1 MKTAINS
8 VKSATTRLR
17 EHYPKALA
25 QCSEQAIAYAH
36 CLDLNDIQNV
46 KKHACNEQFM
56 LLKQCF
62 QAALKN
68 VH

>member
-25 QCSEQAIAYAH
+25 QCSEQVR
-36 CLDLNDIQNV
+36 L
-46 KKHACNEQFM
+46 
-56 LLKQCF
+56 
-62 QAALKN
+62 
-68 VH
+68 